1 MISSAAPSTVLDGTV
16 LFLFGI
22 PSDPEVV
29 LLIANTIF
37 LGFEV
42 GDKRSAAAGG
52 HWFFVMMEL
61 SFAAVF
67 IGEWFIRLHHQRHL
81 SMYNRATVAV
91 TLYCNVA
98 SSRINLRFGDG
109 IYHPFMVILE
119 IFWLLGLPHWQYWYD
134 WKCSCPQ
141 PTSYEVVEGALG
153 QCIVL
158 LNAGWW
164 LWDGMSNNYI
174 VMTSCGRWVCQGFGF
189 VGSNCLTLRW
199 EFFADNWNVFDYTLV
214 LAICWR

>member
-1 MISSAAPSTVLDGTV
+1 
-16 LFLFGI
+16 LFGI

-42 GDKRSAAAGG
+42 DDKRSAAAGG

-98 SSRINLRFGDG
+98 SSRITLRFGDG

-119 IFWLLGLPHWQYWYD
+119 IF
-134 WKCSCPQ
+134 
-141 PTSYEVVEGALG
+141 
-153 QCIVL
+153 
-158 LNAGWW
+158 
-164 LWDGMSNNYI
+164 
-174 VMTSCGRWVCQGFGF
+174 
-189 VGSNCLTLRW
+189 
-199 EFFADNWNVFDYTLV
+199 
-214 LAICWR
+214 